1 MTLPAGVDLAELF
14 GLSTPFFEII
24 VRGSVVYWFLFVI
37 FRFVIRRDVGA
48 VGLADVLII
57 VLVADASQNAMAGE
71 YTSISDGLILIATLL
86 GWNLLLDWLAFR
98 FRRVRR
104 FVEPASLLLVLNG
117 RLLPKNMSKEFIT
130 EEELWSQLRL
140 HGVQRLDEV
149 RAVYLEPDGNFS
161 IITRDGAAAQKSDQ
175 P

>member
-1 MTLPAGVDLAELF
+1 MTLPAGVDPVELF

-24 VRGSVVYWFLFVI
+24 VRGSVVYWFLFLV

-71 YTSISDGLILIATLL
+71 YTSISDGLILIATLI

-104 FVEPASLLLVLNG
+104 FAEPASLLLVLNG
-117 RLLPKNMSKEFIT
+117 RLLPKNLRKEFIT
-130 EEELWSQLRL
+130 EEELWSQLRQ
-140 HGVQRLDEV
+140 HGVRKLDEV
-149 RAVYLEPDGNFS
+149 KAVYLEPDGNFS
-161 IITRDGAAAQKSDQ
+161 IIMRDGAAAAKYR
-175 P
+175 PP

>member
-1 MTLPAGVDLAELF
+1 MTLPAGVDVAELF

-24 VRGSVVYWFLFVI
+24 VRGSVVYWFLFAV

-71 YTSISDGLILIATLL
+71 YTSISDGLILIATLI

-98 FRRVRR
+98 FRGVRR
-104 FVEPASLLLVLNG
+104 FAEPASLLLVLNG
-117 RLLPKNMSKEFIT
+117 RLLPKNMRKEFIT
-130 EEELWSQLRL
+130 EEELWSQLRQQ
-140 HGVQRLDEV
+140 GVQRLSEV

-161 IITRDGAAAQKSDQ
+161 IIMQDGTSAKKSDQ

>member
-1 MTLPAGVDLAELF
+1 MTLLAGVDPAELF

-71 YTSISDGLILIATLL
+71 YTSITDGLILIGTLI

-104 FVEPASLLLVLNG
+104 FAEPASLLLVLNG
-117 RLLPKNMSKEFIT
+117 RMLPKNMRKEFIT
-130 EEELWSQLRL
+130 EEELWIQLRK
-140 HGVQRLDEV
+140 HGVQRLDQV
-149 RAVYLEPDGNFS
+149 RAVYLEPEGDFS
-161 IITRDGAAAQKSDQ
+161 VIMCDDSAAATAGDS
-175 P
+175 

>member
-1 MTLPAGVDLAELF
+1 MTLPAGVDVAELF

-24 VRGSVVYWFLFVI
+24 VRGSVVYWFLFAV

-71 YTSISDGLILIATLL
+71 YTSISDGLILIATLI

-104 FVEPASLLLVLNG
+104 FAEPASLLLVLNG
-117 RLLPKNMSKEFIT
+117 RLLPKNMRKEFIT
-130 EEELWSQLRL
+130 EEELWSQLRQQ
-140 HGVQRLDEV
+140 GVQRLSEV

-161 IITRDGAAAQKSDQ
+161 IITQDGASAKKSDQ

>member
-1 MTLPAGVDLAELF
+1 MTLSAGVDLAELF

-24 VRGSVVYWFLFVI
+24 LRGSVVYWFLFIV

-71 YTSISDGLILIATLL
+71 YTSVSDGLILIATLI
-86 GWNLLLDWLAFR
+86 GWNLLLDWLAFH
-98 FRRVRR
+98 FRGIRR
-104 FVEPASLLLVLNG
+104 FAEPASLLLVLNG
-117 RLLPKNMSKEFIT
+117 RLLPKNMRKEFIT
-130 EEELWSQLRL
+130 EEELWVQLRQ

-149 RAVYLEPDGNFS
+149 KAVYLEPDGNFS
-161 IITRDGAAAQKSDQ
+161 VIMRDGSAAASSHG
-175 P
+175 

>member
-1 MTLPAGVDLAELF
+1 MAELF

-24 VRGSVVYWFLFVI
+24 VRGSVVYWFLFLV

-71 YTSISDGLILIATLL
+71 YTSISDGLILIATLI

-98 FRRVRR
+98 FRRIRR
-104 FVEPASLLLVLNG
+104 FAEPASLLLVLNG
-117 RLLPKNMSKEFIT
+117 QSQGILTVLVFGAGTDYALLLISRYR
-130 EEELWSQLRL
+130 EELGSDHLIVRVQWPGLPQEQVLGSIRRL
-140 HGVQRLDEV
+140 GEI
-149 RAVYLEPDGNFS
+149 YG
-161 IITRDGAAAQKSDQ
+161 
-175 P
+175 